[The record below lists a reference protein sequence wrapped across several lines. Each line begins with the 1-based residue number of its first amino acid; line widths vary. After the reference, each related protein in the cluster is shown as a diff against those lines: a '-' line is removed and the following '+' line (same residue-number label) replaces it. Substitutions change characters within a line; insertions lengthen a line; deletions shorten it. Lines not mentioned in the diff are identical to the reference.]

1 MSDLGQLALAL
12 APYAPA
18 LGGAASWLNV
28 DHPRDLAERKGRV
41 VVVDFWTSCCISCI
55 HILAASKKI
64 EARFSGQPVVV
75 IGIHCPKFDAAP
87 AQRPRHHHARRER
100 VVAEAALPAA
110 K

>member
-1 MSDLGQLALAL
+1 MSDLGRLAL

-28 DHPRDLAERKGRV
+28 DHPRDLAERKGL
-41 VVVDFWTSCCISCI
+41 VVVDFWTSGCIRCI
-55 HILAASKKI
+55 HILATSKKI

-75 IGIHCPKFDAAP
+75 IGIHRPKFDAAP
-87 AQRPRHHHARRER
+87 AHLPRAP
-100 VVAEAALPAA
+100 PAA